1 MNFIKLLLVSLVSF
15 FTIAAFASDGN
26 LVGNAG
32 DVYVGEFKAIAK
44 DIVSDFKNRRL
55 KSKHFNPID
64 LEKMV
69 NETFV
74 SSEEN
79 LFLWNSENETYV
91 EVDAINF
98 YPTHKWI
105 KINRSRWRIMA
116 SERLK
121 YMLVL
126 HEYLVL
132 MGLPDLSYDLSSSFY
147 FDRPARVQFFI
158 PFF

>member
-1 MNFIKLLLVSLVSF
+1 MNFMKMILMSFILF
-15 FTIAAFASDGN
+15 FTFSAFASGGN

-32 DVYVGEFKAIAK
+32 DIYVGEFKAIAK
-44 DIVSDFKNRRL
+44 DIVSDFKIRRL
-55 KSKHFNPID
+55 KSKHFSPLD

-69 NETFV
+69 NETLV

-79 LFLWNSENETYV
+79 LFLWNSENGTYV

-98 YPTHKWI
+98 YPTNKWI
-105 KINRSRWRIMA
+105 KINRSRWRVMV
-116 SERLK
+116 SEKLK

-132 MGLPDLSYDLSSSFY
+132 MGLPDLNYDLSSSFY
-147 FDRPARVQFFI
+147 FDRPTRVPFI
-158 PFF
+158 IPNF